1 MVKTIRNSCD
11 SANTAPSLRLGTR
24 NLGSGQIF
32 GGGGGVLSVG
42 RAEVS
47 QSCYG
52 GGRL

>member
-32 GGGGGVLSVG
+32 GGGVLSVG